1 MVKKPES
8 LHFVGIAGIGMSGVA
23 QAAAS
28 LGIRVMGSDR
38 AIHAPENKKILDSLR
53 KQGIVLYDQDGSVY
67 QDYTPEMLVFSTAVE
82 EGNPDFRPDVA
93 RLHRSEAVTL
103 LVELMKGKKL
113 HEIAGTCGKTTVSGW
128 LTAALSHLSADP
140 VSLCGGLMNEF
151 SDETYCGNF
160 RNGSGDAFVLEA
172 DESDKSLLNYTPD
185 SAILLN
191 IGEDHYSREE
201 VAEVFATFLH
211 KVKGPCVI
219 EDRAFMEIGAERLKG
234 CQIILVSSDKD
245 APSEIAGYPVRKL
258 QNVTTRRGGFYCTFA
273 DIREEFLLPIPGV
286 HSAINA
292 RAVFALLAALG
303 YDEQAVFRAIQKFSG
318 VWRRFDF
325 CGKLKNGAVIY
336 DDYAH
341 NPDKIR
347 SAVLTAQAVAGDGNV
362 HVVFQPHGFK
372 PLRMMREEL
381 FHILEE
387 ILRPGD
393 RFSFLPV
400 FYAGGTAA
408 FTPTS
413 EEVVADYNS
422 RTKRSVWY
430 GYYETRT
437 VAVNSLEETADDKAL
452 VLIMGARDN
461 SLSLWAKEIGRS
473 I

>member
-1 MVKKPES
+1 MIMPKS

-28 LGIRVMGSDR
+28 LGIRVTGSDR

-53 KQGIVLYDQDGSVY
+53 KQGIVLYEQDGSVY
-67 QDYTPEMLVFSTAVE
+67 KDYTPEMLVFSTAVE

-113 HEIAGTCGKTTVSGW
+113 HAVAGTCGKTTVSGW

-160 RNGSGDAFVLEA
+160 RNGTGDAFVLEA

-191 IGEDHYSREE
+191 IGDDHYSREE
-201 VAEVFATFLH
+201 VADVFATFLK

-219 EDRAFMEIGAERLKG
+219 EDRAFQEIGAERLRG
-234 CQIILVSSDKD
+234 CQIYLVSSDAD

-258 QNVTTRRGGFYCTFA
+258 ENVSAKNGGFYCKFSGIG
-273 DIREEFLLPIPGV
+273 DEFLLPVPGV
-286 HSAINA
+286 HSALNA
-292 RAVFALLAALG
+292 LAVFTLLTALG
-303 YDEQAVFRAIQKFSG
+303 YDEGASLEAIRHFSG

-325 CGKLKNGAVIY
+325 CGTFPTGAKVY

-347 SAVLTAQAVAGDGNV
+347 SAVMTAQVLAGEGKV
-362 HVVFQPHGFK
+362 HAVFQPHGFK
-372 PLRMMREEL
+372 PMRMMRDEL
-381 FHILEE
+381 FAILED

-393 RFSFLPV
+393 SFSFLPV

-413 EEVVADYNS
+413 EEVIADYNT
-422 RTKRSVWY
+422 RTIREGKY
-430 GYYETRT
+430 GYYAARPD
-437 VAVNSLEETADDKAL
+437 AKIALEKTADRDD
-452 VLIMGARDN
+452 LILILGARDN
-461 SLSLWAKEIGRS
+461 SLSLWAKELGGS

>member
-1 MVKKPES
+1 MMKKPES

-28 LGIRVMGSDR
+28 LGIRVTGSDR
-38 AIHAPENKKILDSLR
+38 AIHTPENRKICDSLR
-53 KQGIVLYDQDGSVY
+53 KQGIVLYEQDGSVY
-67 QDYTPEMLVFSTAVE
+67 RDYMPEMLVFSTAVE
-82 EGNPDFRPDVA
+82 EGNPDFRPEVA
-93 RLHRSEAVTL
+93 RLHRSEAVTM

-113 HEIAGTCGKTTVSGW
+113 HAVAGTCGKTTVSGW

-151 SDETYCGNF
+151 SDEIYCGNF
-160 RNGSGDAFVLEA
+160 RNGCGDAFVLEA

-201 VAEVFATFLH
+201 VAEVFSTFLH

-219 EDRAFMEIGAERLKG
+219 EDRAFLEIGAERLRG
-234 CQIILVSSDKD
+234 CQIILVSSDPS

-258 QNVTTRRGGFYCTFA
+258 KNSRTGQGGFYCTF
-273 DIREEFLLPIPGV
+273 DCIGEEFLLPVPGV

-292 RAVFALLAALG
+292 LAVFALLAATG
-303 YDEQAVFRAIQKFSG
+303 YEEFAAYRAVQQFSG
-318 VWRRFDF
+318 VWRRFDQ
-325 CGKLKNGAVIY
+325 CGTLKSGACIF

-347 SAVLTAQAVAGDGNV
+347 SAVLTAQIVAGEGKV
-362 HVVFQPHGFK
+362 HAVFQPHGFK
-372 PLRMMREEL
+372 PMRMMREEL
-381 FHILEE
+381 FQILEE
-387 ILRPGD
+387 VLRPGD
-393 RFSFLPV
+393 TFSFLPV

-408 FTPTS
+408 FSPTS
-413 EEVVADYNS
+413 EEVAADYNS
-422 RTKRSVWY
+422 RTKRAEKY
-430 GYYETRT
+430 GYYATR
-437 VAVNSLEETADDKAL
+437 AEAAEALNASADENAL
-452 VLIMGARDN
+452 LLIMGARDN
-461 SLSLWAKEIGRS
+461 SLSLWAKELGGS